1 MGGMD
6 KLVCPC
12 FSCTSNKMIQK
23 KVIMKGIRFHGRGG
37 QGMKTASRIVGTAS
51 FMEGFYAQDFP
62 IYGAERRGAPIMA
75 FTRLS
80 DNPILERGIITNP
93 DINIIA
99 DETLLEDNAAN
110 VLQGT
115 WDGTITLVNTHY
127 TASHVKET
135 YQVNGEIAAVDMTD
149 IALKI
154 INKPVLSGVAAASAC
169 KLSGVISKDSLK
181 EAVIKELTDIN
192 LKEEV
197 INKNVKAALA
207 CFDNTPTISLH
218 NTTPSDNK
226 NKNKIVRLE
235 YAGPGVGSPSVY
247 DNGNTVLKNTGN
259 WRLFKPVIDH
269 DRCSKCRA
277 CYIHC
282 PHSCISI
289 DKSGYPR
296 IDYDNCKGCLTCMDE
311 CPKKVISK
319 EREVRAW

>member
-1 MGGMD
+1 
-6 KLVCPC
+6 
-12 FSCTSNKMIQK
+12 MIQNK

-51 FMEGFYAQDFP
+51 FMEGFFAQDFP

-127 TASHVKET
+127 AASHVKET
-135 YQVNGEIAAVDMTD
+135 YQVSGGVAAVDITD

-154 INKPVLSGVAAASAC
+154 ISKPVLSSVAAASAC
-169 KLSGVISKDSLK
+169 KLTGVISKNSLE
-181 EAVIKELTDIN
+181 EAVIKELADIN
-192 LKEEV
+192 LKKEV
-197 INKNVKAALA
+197 ISKNVQAALA
-207 CFDNTPTISLH
+207 SFDNTPTISFPNLRL
-218 NTTPSDNK
+218 SGEENK
-226 NKNKIVRLE
+226 NKVVRLG
-235 YAGPGVGSPSVY
+235 YDGPYVGSSSVY
-247 DNGNTVLKNTGN
+247 ESGNTITKKTGN
-259 WRLFKPVIDH
+259 WRLFKPVIDYT
-269 DRCSKCRA
+269 RCSKCRA
-277 CYIHC
+277 CFVNC
-282 PHSCISI
+282 PHSCISL
-289 DKSGYPR
+289 DESGYPQ
-296 IDYDNCKGCLTCMDE
+296 IDYENCKGCFTCMDE